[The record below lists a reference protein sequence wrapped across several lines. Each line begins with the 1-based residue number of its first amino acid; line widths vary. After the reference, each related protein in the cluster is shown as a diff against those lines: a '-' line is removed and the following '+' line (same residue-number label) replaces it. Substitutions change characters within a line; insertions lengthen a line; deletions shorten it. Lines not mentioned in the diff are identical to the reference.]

1 MTTTREVLET
11 ELAKVIAQQ
20 DIVNR
25 QIENSDYN
33 IAGLISQ
40 KTRHMDKWD
49 ALETKRVSL
58 EAEIS
63 ALPAEEPQT
72 EV

>member
-1 MTTTREVLET
+1 MATTRELLET
-11 ELAKVIAQQ
+11 ELAKTVAQQ
-20 DIVNR
+20 DIVNK

-49 ALETKRVSL
+49 ALEAKRVSL
-58 EAEIS
+58 QAELEAVIS
-63 ALPAEEPQT
+63 AEAGA
-72 EV
+72 

>member
-1 MTTTREVLET
+1 MATTREVLET
-11 ELAKVIAQQ
+11 ELAKIIAQQ
-20 DIVNR
+20 DIVNK

-49 ALETKRVSL
+49 ALEEKRVSL
-58 EAEIS
+58 QAELETVI
-63 ALPAEEPQT
+63 AAEEAG
-72 EV
+72 V